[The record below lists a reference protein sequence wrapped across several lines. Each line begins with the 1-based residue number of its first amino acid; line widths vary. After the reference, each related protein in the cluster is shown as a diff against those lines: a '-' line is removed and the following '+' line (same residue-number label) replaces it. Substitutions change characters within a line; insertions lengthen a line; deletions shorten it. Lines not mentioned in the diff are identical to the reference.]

1 VHDPEVA
8 DVSLTSQLHYGA
20 LGAWCAASL
29 AGTPTLVDEA
39 QAAAVGHPPVRPPG
53 DVVDRDH
60 WATIGGAF
68 GHRLAFAVAHQP
80 PYAAYLGAA
89 RAGLLGGST
98 LHRVLT
104 RWPCFPDLGA
114 DPLDDQPG
122 TADALIDSFTEQLID
137 YLAEHA
143 VPGMIAASRRAE
155 EILAR
160 ACWVLT
166 GWEDAYR
173 NGALPPAIARA
184 YEELPWTPAQ
194 EDAEATRAA
203 VDLLLLRTPVHLTQ
217 ELVTLAGRL
226 HTSGCLDQLL
236 ALAGNPPAGAALGVT
251 QPVFVPHWADGDVI
265 VGDTLLDVKT
275 VISLRDR
282 DQVARWLYQLLG
294 YAWLDSTAHLYGIR
308 NVGLYLARHG
318 VLVTWPLDYFE
329 QTLVHIP
336 GCVPPARREFLSH
349 AVDVSTLECAVR
361 FDTPAA
367 RTRTTV

>member
-1 VHDPEVA
+1 M
-8 DVSLTSQLHYGA
+8 SLTSQLHYGA

-29 AGTPTLVDEA
+29 AGTATLVDEV
-39 QAAAVGHPPVRPPG
+39 QAAAVGHSPVRPPG

-98 LHRVLT
+98 LHRMLT
-104 RWPCFPDLGA
+104 RWPGVPDLGA

-122 TADALIDSFTEQLID
+122 TADALIDSFTDQLID

-143 VPGMIAASRRAE
+143 IPGMIATTRRAE

-166 GWEDAYR
+166 GWEHAYR
-173 NGALPPAIARA
+173 SGALPPAIARA
-184 YEELPWTPAQ
+184 HEELPWTPAQ
-194 EDAEATRAA
+194 DDAETTRAA
-203 VDLLLLRTPVHLTQ
+203 VDLLLLRTPVHLVQ

-226 HTSGCLDQLL
+226 HASGCLDQFR
-236 ALAGNPPAGAALGVT
+236 ALAGNPPAGAALGLT

-275 VISLRDR
+275 MISLRDR

-294 YAWLDSTAHLYGIR
+294 YAWLDSTADLYGIR

-349 AVDVSTLECAVR
+349 AVDVSALECAVR

>member
-1 VHDPEVA
+1 VHDPGAA

-29 AGTPTLVDEA
+29 TGTATLVDQV
-39 QAAAVGHPPVRPPG
+39 QAAAVGHSPVRPPC

-68 GHRLAFAVAHQP
+68 GHRVAFAVAHQP
-80 PYAAYLGAA
+80 PHAAYLGAA
-89 RAGLLGGST
+89 NAGLLGGAT

-104 RWPCFPDLGA
+104 RWPGVPDLGA

-122 TADALIDSFTEQLID
+122 TADALIDSFTDQLID

-143 VPGMIAASRRAE
+143 LPGAIANTRRAE

-160 ACWVLT
+160 VCWVLT

-173 NGALPPAIARA
+173 SGALLPAIARA
-184 YEELPWTPAQ
+184 HEKLPWTPA
-194 EDAEATRAA
+194 EDDAEATRAA
-203 VDLLLLRTPVHLTQ
+203 VDLLLLETPVHVTQ

-226 HTSGCLDQLL
+226 RSSGCLDQLQ
-236 ALAGNPPAGAALGVT
+236 ALAGNPPADAALGVT

-275 VISLRDR
+275 VITLRDR
-282 DQVARWLYQLLG
+282 DRIARWLYQLLG
-294 YAWLDSTAHLYGIR
+294 YAWLDSTADLYGIR

-318 VLVTWPLDYFE
+318 VLVTWPLDYFQ
-329 QTLVHIP
+329 QTLVDLP
-336 GCVPPARREFLSH
+336 GCVPPARREFLTH
-349 AVDVSTLECAVR
+349 ATDVSALECAVR
-361 FDTPAA
+361 FDTRATP
-367 RTRTTV
+367 TRSTV